1 MRGPPHP
8 SSPDCL
14 LSGFI
19 SQRIPFTAGRLAGT
33 RGAAPPR
40 ARSAFGAPG
49 SASPLVRDA
58 GLSPD
63 RVCGSRGHQGP
74 GRSVSRARLSGGAVG
89 VAGVS
94 GAQGRPLVAPLS
106 PGSFRFRRLLPPRG
120 LCGRKGANPGRT
132 RALRDPVRHRQPRG
146 RRTLP
151 VAERVLPLLG
161 APGTSAL
168 STQGRSRLNRQR
180 RPRLW

>member
-120 LCGRKGANPGRT
+120 LCGRKGANPAARGRCGT
-132 RALRDPVRHRQPRG
+132 RCATVSRAGVGPCRWPSASCRFSGPRG
-146 RRTLP
+146 L
-151 VAERVLPLLG
+151 
-161 APGTSAL
+161 
-168 STQGRSRLNRQR
+168 
-180 RPRLW
+180 RP